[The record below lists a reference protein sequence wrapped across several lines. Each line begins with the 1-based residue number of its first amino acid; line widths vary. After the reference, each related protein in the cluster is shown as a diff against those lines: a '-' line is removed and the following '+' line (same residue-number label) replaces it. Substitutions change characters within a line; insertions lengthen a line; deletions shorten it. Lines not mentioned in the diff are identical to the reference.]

1 MKKSTDSSSN
11 STNSGSSYVTDRRKE
26 WEEKRKLEKEK
37 EIEEQK
43 RILREM
49 EEEKKRQITAFL
61 KKNSPSKMA
70 AELDKYIVN
79 QPDLTRK
86 TASFFYYHCLRCLY
100 PELPSR
106 PLLIAGASGS
116 GKTEVFRVL
125 KRLFGSIV
133 GIHIVDSSNLSL
145 EGWSGNRKISHILKS
160 VGSESIVVWDE
171 FDKLTH
177 PKIGSN
183 GLNVSTE
190 LQAEFLKLIEEPEYV
205 VSEKDGNIIKNLG
218 TVFVGAFESIREE
231 KTRCVNKS
239 IGFNS
244 QKTERHITNEEITK
258 DDLFKYGVIGELLGR
273 VATMCNTQPMTKEH
287 CFDIVRHSKSRL
299 TVIAD
304 MLQDS
309 GIDAWEN
316 LSDEIILQIIE
327 DSEFDKYGVR
337 GVLSKIES
345 IMLESIYEHGI
356 TPPYIQDE
364 IKVPAA
370 MDDEITPI

>member
-1 MKKSTDSSSN
+1 MKKSTDSASN
-11 STNSGSSYVTDRRKE
+11 STYSGSSYVTDRRKE
-26 WEEKRKLEKEK
+26 WEERRRLEKEQ

-43 RILREM
+43 KILKEM
-49 EEEKKRQITAFL
+49 EEEKKREITKLL
-61 KKNSPSKMA
+61 KENSPSKIA
-70 AELDKYIVN
+70 AELDEYIVN

-125 KRLFGSIV
+125 KRLFGSVVNIQ
-133 GIHIVDSSNLSL
+133 IVDASNLSL
-145 EGWSGNRKISHILKS
+145 EGWAGSRKITHILKS
-160 VGSESIVVWDE
+160 VSSDTIVVWDE

-190 LQAEFLKLIEEPEYV
+190 LQAEFLKLIEEPKYV
-205 VSEKDGNIIKNLG
+205 VSEKDGNIINNLG
-218 TVFVGAFESIREE
+218 TVFVGAFLSIQEE
-231 KTRCVNKS
+231 KNRCANNS
-239 IGFNS
+239 IGFTS
-244 QKTERHITNEEITK
+244 QKTEQPKYEEITK
-258 DDLFKYGVIGELLGR
+258 DDLFEYGVIGELLGR
-273 VATMCNTQPMTKEH
+273 IAILCNTQPMTKED
-287 CFDIVRHSKSRL
+287 CFNIVRHSKSRL
-299 TVIAD
+299 HVIAD
-304 MLQDS
+304 MLHDY

-327 DSEFDKYGVR
+327 DSEFEKYGVR

-356 TPPYIQDE
+356 TLPPVDNKIELPQTCDNE
-364 IKVPAA
+364 IRL
-370 MDDEITPI
+370 I

>member
-1 MKKSTDSSSN
+1 MKKSTDTTSTSTYSSS
-11 STNSGSSYVTDRRKE
+11 YREE
-26 WEEKRKLEKEK
+26 WEKRRKLEKEK

-43 RILREM
+43 RILKEI
-49 EEEKKRQITAFL
+49 EEEKRKKITKFL
-61 KKNSPSKMA
+61 KENSPSKIA
-70 AELDKYIVN
+70 AELDEYIVN

-86 TASFFYYHCLRCLY
+86 TASFFYYHCLRCLS

-125 KRLFGSIV
+125 KRLFGSI
-133 GIHIVDSSNLSL
+133 INIQITDASILSL
-145 EGWSGNRKISHILKS
+145 EGWSGSRKISNILKS
-160 VGSESIVVWDE
+160 VGSDSIIVWDE

-177 PKIGSN
+177 PKISSN

-205 VSEKDGNIIKNLG
+205 VSEKDGTKINNLG
-218 TVFVGAFESIREE
+218 TVFVGAFISIMEE
-231 KTRCVNKS
+231 KNRCVNKS

-244 QKTERHITNEEITK
+244 QKSKQPKYEEITK
-258 DDLFKYGVIGELLGR
+258 DDLFEYGVIGELLGR
-273 VATMCNTQPMTKEH
+273 IAILCNTQPMTKEQ
-287 CFDIVRHSKSRL
+287 CFNIVRHSKSRL

-304 MLQDS
+304 MLHDS
-309 GIDAWEN
+309 GIDVWEN

-337 GVLSKIES
+337 GVLSQIES
-345 IMLESIYEHGI
+345 IMLESIYENGI
-356 TPPYIQDE
+356 TLPYAQDE
-364 IKVPAA
+364 IEIPAA
-370 MDDEITPI
+370 LDDEITPI